1 MRHLVSRC
9 CATAIAAALAGC
21 AKQDQPPAQ
30 ENTAAAPPAE
40 QPAPPPAPAPVSLSD
55 LAGKWTMKT
64 MKEGSDSVLLEY
76 QIDASGDSTWT
87 INFPKRK
94 PVKAHVTASGDSI
107 IMDAGPYESALRKG
121 VQVTIHSVG
130 RMQDG
135 KFAGS
140 TIAHYSKGPD
150 SLVTLRFEGTR
161 AP

>member
-1 MRHLVSRC
+1 MRHLVARC

-30 ENTAAAPPAE
+30 DNTAAAPPPAE

-55 LAGKWTMKT
+55 VAGKWNMKT

-76 QIDASGDSTWT
+76 QIDAADSTWT
-87 INFPKRK
+87 IHFPKRK
-94 PVKAHVTASGDSI
+94 PVKAHAIASGDSI

-130 RMQDG
+130 RVQDG

-140 TIAHYSKGPD
+140 TVAHYSKGAD
-150 SLVTLRFEGTR
+150 SVVTLKFEGTR